1 MQHLLVKRK
10 KLVLSLSA
18 ALVGVAC
25 LAYGPLSHAAVGGSA
40 QPQVIVHT
48 YRIPNGVV
56 RVESVTWGTPNPVS
70 EQVVRLT
77 PAQAQALA
85 SQSLRQVAEMQAQL
99 QWQMRWMQQM
109 METAFA
115 EPFAM
120 VTPPPM
126 TVGWFLPSVPVAA
139 APYIPQRVQPNVGPH
154 SAPPIPISD
163 VPGHQMVH
171 CRWAQTAPV
180 SPASKTR
187 I

>member
-25 LAYGPLSHAAVGGSA
+25 LAYGPLSHAEVSVST
-40 QPQVIVHT
+40 QPQVVVHT

-56 RVESVTWGTPNPVS
+56 RVESVSWGTPNPVS
-70 EQVVRLT
+70 GQVVRLT

-85 SQSLRQVAEMQAQL
+85 AQNLRQVAELQAQM
-99 QWQMRWMQQM
+99 QWQMRWMQRM

-120 VTPPPM
+120 VVPPPLP
-126 TVGWFLPSVPVAA
+126 VGWSLPGIPVAA
-139 APYIPQRVQPNVGPH
+139 APGIPQRVQPNVDPH

-171 CRWAQTAPV
+171 CRWAQSAPV